1 MSDEVISILAGN
13 IANQAIT
20 IAKLQA
26 ENNQLKNL
34 LVKANEQLEKKKEKK
49 EVKSDEHTHSDA
61 RNGQE

>member
-1 MSDEVISILAGN
+1 MNEDVVNILARS

-26 ENNQLKNL
+26 ENNQLKKL
-34 LVKANEQLEKKKEKK
+34 LVKANEQLEKKKE
-49 EVKSDEHTHSDA
+49 VKADEHTHSYT

>member
-1 MSDEVISILAGN
+1 MNEDVVNILAGN

-34 LVKANEQLEKKKEKK
+34 LVKANEQLEKKKE
-49 EVKSDEHTHSDA
+49 VKANEHTNPNAD
-61 RNGQE
+61 NGQE

>member
-1 MSDEVISILAGN
+1 MSEEVISILAGN

-34 LVKANEQLEKKKEKK
+34 LVKANEQLEKKKE
-49 EVKSDEHTHSDA
+49 VKSDEHTHSDA

>member
-49 EVKSDEHTHSDA
+49 EVKADEHTHFDA